1 MNLSQALEVKSGDI
15 VVFVGAGGKTHAMF
29 RLATE
34 LSEQGARVITT
45 TTTRIAQDELGL
57 APQAVRPKRGTSLSE
72 WLPSQLEQHRHVF
85 LFTRLERNHKV
96 RGLRANWLDENLAQN
111 LSFDAL
117 LVEADGSRR
126 LPMKAPFS
134 HEPPIPA
141 SATVVVPVVGL
152 DALGQPLDSDHIYG
166 AYCIQRTIGYKLGKP
181 VTPELVAATLLHPK
195 LGLKNI
201 PPDARIVPLLNKAT
215 LENLPTARQIAAYL
229 LSDLNV
235 ERVMIGAVMEA
246 DPVLEVHRRVGAVIL
261 AAGQSQRMGRP
272 KLLLPWGKSST
283 IIRQVCQQVLAC
295 RPYETIVVTG
305 ELKDAIQAQIA
316 DLPVRVIHN
325 PFAAEGEMLSS
336 LQVGLQT
343 IWRTSDACLVV
354 LGDQP
359 TIEQDVITQVLLAY
373 ARGYGQIVVPIYR
386 KRRGHPLIIDRSFW
400 QAIME
405 LPQGA
410 APRDMLRANQHA
422 LYELPV
428 NTPSV
433 LDDIDTPEDY
443 NRIRRRKRSL
453 SAPK

>member
-1 MNLSQALEVKSGDI
+1 MNLSQALEVKAGDI
-15 VVFVGAGGKTHAMF
+15 IAFVGAGGKTHAMF
-29 RLATE
+29 RLAAE
-34 LSEQGARVITT
+34 LSEGGARVITT

-57 APQAVRPKRGTSLSE
+57 APHAVRPKRGMPLSE
-72 WLPSQLEQHRHVF
+72 WLPSQLEQYRHIF
-85 LFTRLERNHKV
+85 LFTRLERNYKV
-96 RGLRANWLDENLAQN
+96 RGLKSSWLDEHLAH
-111 LSFDAL
+111 SPFFDVL

-141 SATVVVPVVGL
+141 SATIVVPVVGL
-152 DALGQPLDSDHIYG
+152 DALGQPLDKDHIYG
-166 AYCIQRTIGYKLGKP
+166 AHCIQRAIGYKLGQP

-195 LGLKNI
+195 LGLKNVPSQAQII
-201 PPDARIVPLLNKAT
+201 PLFNKAT
-215 LENLPTARQIAAYL
+215 PENLPVARRIAAYL
-229 LSDLNV
+229 LTDLNI
-235 ERVMIGAVMEA
+235 ERVMIGAVRES

-272 KLLLPWGKSST
+272 KLLLPWGKTST

-295 RPYETIVVTG
+295 QPYETVVVTG
-305 ELKDAIQAQIA
+305 EMKEAIQAQVA
-316 DLPVRVIHN
+316 DLPVRVIYN
-325 PFAAEGEMLSS
+325 PFAAEGEILSS
-336 LQVGLQT
+336 LQIGLQT

-359 TIEQDVITQVLLAY
+359 TIEQEVISEVLLTY
-373 ARGYGQIVVPIYR
+373 AKGHGQIIVPAYK
-386 KRRGHPLIIDRSFW
+386 KRRGHPLIIDRSLW
-400 QAIME
+400 QAVMD

-410 APRDMLRANQHA
+410 APRDMLRANPQA
-422 LYELPV
+422 IYELPV

-443 NRIRRRKRSL
+443 NRVRRRRRKP